1 MKTLSQYSADHLQL
15 AQPSI
20 WKRVYE
26 LRTPDAVLLTMT
38 FPKMFSSLA
47 IVEGFGGTWEFKKPS
62 IWRSNLDIKK
72 KSDQL
77 PFAKFIAQKWGLGG
91 TFELPNGERFEY
103 VFTVLKWSNELFTQK
118 KVRLVSLKQES
129 LWKSSLQVV
138 IEDHPGQLELL
149 DKHPWI
155 IMVMYNQ
162 ILQRRQSAAAH

>member
-1 MKTLSQYSADHLQL
+1 MKTLSQYRNEHLQL

-26 LRTPDAVLLTMT
+26 LRTQDTVLLTMI

-47 IVEGFGGTWEFKKPS
+47 IVEGFGETWEFKKPS

-72 KSDQL
+72 QSNQL

-103 VFTVLKWSNELFTQK
+103 VFTVLKWSNELFTQRK
-118 KVRLVSLKQES
+118 IKLVSLKQES
-129 LWKSSLQVV
+129 MWKSSLQVV
-138 IEDHPGQLELL
+138 FENHPDQMELL
-149 DKHPWI
+149 DKNPWI

-162 ILQRRQSAAAH
+162 ILESRHSAAAH

>member
-1 MKTLSQYSADHLQL
+1 MKTLSQYSNEHLQL

-38 FPKMFSSLA
+38 FPKLFSSLA
-47 IVEGFGGTWEFKKPS
+47 IVEGFGEAWEFKKPS
-62 IWRSNLDIKK
+62 IWKSDLDIKK
-72 KSDQL
+72 RNTHL
-77 PFAKFIAQKWGLGG
+77 PSAKFIAPKWGRSG

-103 VFTVLKWSNELFTQK
+103 VFTMLKSTDELFTPK
-118 KVRLVSLKQES
+118 KIRLISLKRES
-129 LWKSSLQVV
+129 LWKSSLLVT
-138 IEDHPGQLELL
+138 IENNSDQLDLL
-149 DKHPWI
+149 NKHPWI

>member
-1 MKTLSQYSADHLQL
+1 MKTLSQYSNDHLQL

-38 FPKMFSSLA
+38 FPKLFSSLA
-47 IVEGFGGTWEFKKPS
+47 IVEGFGEVWEFKKPG
-62 IWRSNLDIKK
+62 IWRSDLDIKK
-72 KSDQL
+72 RNNHL
-77 PFAKFIAQKWGLGG
+77 PFAKFIAQKWGRSG

-103 VFTVLKWSNELFTQK
+103 VFTVLKSTNELFSQK
-118 KVRLVSLKQES
+118 KIRLVSLERES
-129 LWKSSLQVV
+129 WWKSSLQVI
-138 IEDHPGQLELL
+138 IEDHPDQLELL